1 MAKRATKERF
11 HPVLKKAFIVLMLAV
26 LCTGVVSY
34 KNHLFK
40 KLPFFDRQDGDG
52 FFWTE
57 SAFHFRHFLMIA
69 EGRDIPPIDR
79 GIQYPE
85 GLDTVRYITPVMER
99 VAGTLYRLFFSSTP
113 PHLFLPYF
121 SFVLTT
127 LSVLAVFLTG
137 KIVWRSNLAAFIA
150 AFFYGLTPASLIRTA
165 GGGFIREDFA
175 LPLIFFSFACF
186 MYCLRKDKPLVSAL
200 GSTFLFIALA
210 AWHVTQLYLSLFMIG
225 MTTAY
230 FINRKKVLPQ
240 KSLVVFVAF
249 MVGASILL
257 PVLRAKYFV
266 FSPALMLSY
275 GLLAASLILALK
287 GGDNRK
293 NTIIGNIAI
302 IALFASSL
310 IIQKLIGAYS
320 HVYELILAK
329 IRFLGVLPEDPA
341 ALSFEA
347 KSMWTSAFVSPKLI
361 EIPMLL
367 SFTFLFGAIGAVIMI
382 YRISKRKAESY
393 EMMTVFFTLCTF
405 VLFLMIHRMH
415 IFAVFFLALSM
426 GALTL
431 FRNNSLKYIMYGFL
445 GVCLLVQ
452 FYLML
457 NFFSLKAF
465 RPDQNHLKNMLTFIR
480 ENTDKDSAVLTSFQ
494 LGPSVAVYTG
504 RPVILHS
511 KFESKL
517 IRDKVNDVY
526 TSLFNSES
534 EFYELCRRYEADLFV
549 YQMNIALEGRPM
561 SVRYLAG
568 AKPLRTDSA
577 AFLLHFAQD
586 KLKLFRLI
594 YQNPFYRV
602 YKVGWQTAPEEVD
615 LRYEPIYDLVNF
627 LGEEEPSEFIP
638 DAVLESGAA
647 SLRNSDT
654 HRKIG
659 DRFFLSGDYKIA
671 GLQYE
676 RTLAINQ
683 QNTMALWG
691 LSKTLLKVGEKEKA
705 MQALRTVLLLD
716 PNYEA
721 TTLDIQE
728 VTMLL
733 VMGAYELE
741 RKQYDR
747 AERIFKKA
755 IQVKP
760 DSEEAYSGL
769 GEAVLRIGKFKEAE
783 AAFQKVISLNARNH
797 NAYEN
802 LARVYTAQ
810 GDLEKATIA
819 IKKSLA
825 INPDQPHLY
834 KIFDE
839 FRKQMQKK

>member
-1 MAKRATKERF
+1 MAKRASKERF
-11 HPVLKKAFIVLMLAV
+11 HPILKKAFIVLILAL
-26 LCTGVVSY
+26 LCAGVVSY
-34 KNHLFK
+34 KYHLFK
-40 KLPFFDRQDGDG
+40 KLPFLDKQDGDG

-57 SAFHFRHFLMIA
+57 SAFHFRHFLMIT
-69 EGRDIPPIDR
+69 EGKDIPPIDR

-99 VAGTLYRLFFSSTP
+99 VAGAFYRVFFSSVP

-121 SFVLTT
+121 SFVFTT
-127 LSVLAVFLTG
+127 LSVLAVFLAG
-137 KIVWRSNLAAFIA
+137 KIVWRSNIAAFIA
-150 AFFYGLTPASLIRTA
+150 AFFYGFTPASLIRTA

-175 LPLIFFSFACF
+175 LPFIFFSFACL

-200 GSTFLFIALA
+200 GSSLLFIALA
-210 AWHVTQLYLSLFMIG
+210 AWHVTQLYLSLFMLG
-225 MTTAY
+225 MTIAY

-240 KSLVVFVAF
+240 KSVAIFVAF

-257 PVLRAKYFV
+257 PVLRAKYFI

-275 GLLAASLILALK
+275 GLLATSLIPVFK
-287 GGDNRK
+287 GDNNRK
-293 NTIIGNIAI
+293 NTIIGNIVI
-302 IALFASSL
+302 IALFAASL
-310 IIQKLIGAYS
+310 IIQKLIGVYS

-347 KSMWTSAFVSPKLI
+347 KSMWTSAFVSPQLV

-367 SFTFLFGAIGAVIMI
+367 SFAFLFGTIGAIIMI
-382 YRISKRKAESY
+382 YRVSRRKAESY
-393 EMMTVFFTLCTF
+393 EVMTIFFTLCTF

-431 FRNNSLKYIMYGFL
+431 FRNNTLKYMMYGFL

-452 FYLML
+452 LYLML
-457 NFFSLKAF
+457 NFFGLKAF
-465 RPDQNHLKNMLTFIR
+465 RPDQHYLKSMLSFIR

-517 IRDKVNDVY
+517 IRDKVKDVY

-534 EFYELCRRYEADLFV
+534 EFYELCRRYKAGLFV
-549 YQMNIALEGRPM
+549 YQTNIALEGRPM

-568 AKPLRTDSA
+568 AASLRTDSA

-594 YQNPFYRV
+594 YQNPLYRV
-602 YKVGWQTAPEEVD
+602 YKVGWQTAPEELD

-627 LGEEEPSEFIP
+627 LGNGEPGEFVP
-638 DAVLESGAA
+638 DAVLGSGAS
-647 SLRNSDT
+647 SLRSSAT

-659 DRFFLSGDYKIA
+659 DRFFLSGNYKIA

-676 RTLAINQ
+676 RALAMNQ

-691 LSKTLLKVGEKEKA
+691 LSKVLLQVGEEAKA
-705 MQALRTVLLLD
+705 MQALRAALLLD
-716 PNYEA
+716 PNYDA
-721 TTLDIQE
+721 TTLDIQN
-728 VTMLL
+728 VDMLL
-733 VMGAYELE
+733 VMGAHELD

-747 AERIFKKA
+747 AERMFKKA

-760 DSEEAYSGL
+760 DSEDAYFGL
-769 GEAVLRIGKFKEAE
+769 GEALLRLGKLTEAKV
-783 AAFQKVISLNARNH
+783 AFQKVISLNARNH

-810 GDLEKATIA
+810 GDLEQATIS

-834 KIFDE
+834 KLLDE
-839 FRKQMQKK
+839 FRKQTQKK

>member
-11 HPVLKKAFIVLMLAV
+11 HPILKKAFIVLMLV
-26 LCTGVVSY
+26 LLCTGVVSY
-34 KNHLFK
+34 KHHLFK
-40 KLPFFDRQDGDG
+40 KLPFLDKQDGDG

-69 EGRDIPPIDR
+69 EGKDIPQMDR

-99 VAGTLYRLFFSSTP
+99 VTGTFYRLFFSSIP

-121 SFVLTT
+121 SFIFTT
-127 LSVLAVFLTG
+127 LSVLAVFLAG
-137 KIVWRSNLAAFIA
+137 KIVWRSNVAAFIA
-150 AFFYGLTPASLIRTA
+150 AFFYGFTPASLIRTA

-186 MYCLRKDKPLVSAL
+186 MYCLRKDKPLVSAI
-200 GSTFLFIALA
+200 GSSLLFIALA
-210 AWHVTQLYLSLFMIG
+210 AWHVTQLYLSLFMLG
-225 MTTAY
+225 MTMAY
-230 FINRKKVLPQ
+230 FINRKKILPQ

-249 MVGASILL
+249 MVGASVLL

-275 GLLAASLILALK
+275 GLLAASLIPALK
-287 GGDNRK
+287 GGDSRK
-293 NTIIGNIAI
+293 NIVISQLVVV
-302 IALFASSL
+302 ALLAASL
-310 IIQKLIGAYS
+310 IIQKLMGVYS

-347 KSMWTSAFVSPKLI
+347 KSMWTSAFVSPKLV

-367 SFTFLFGAIGAVIMI
+367 SFAFLFGMIGAVIMI
-382 YRISKRKAESY
+382 YRISRKKAESY
-393 EMMTVFFTLCTF
+393 EMMIVFFTLCTF
-405 VLFLMIHRMH
+405 FLFLLIHRMH

-445 GVCLLVQ
+445 GVCLLTQ
-452 FYLML
+452 LYLML
-457 NFFSLKAF
+457 NLFSLKAF
-465 RPDQNHLKNMLTFIR
+465 RPDQHYLKNMLSFIR

-494 LGPSVAVYTG
+494 LGPAVAVYTG

-517 IRDKVNDVY
+517 IRDKVKDVY
-526 TSLFNSES
+526 ASFFNSEA
-534 EFYELCRRYEADLFV
+534 ELYELCRRYKADLFV
-549 YQMNIALEGRPM
+549 YQANIALEGRPM

-568 AKPLRTDSA
+568 ATSLRTDSA

-586 KLKLFRLI
+586 RLTLFRLI

-602 YKVGWQTAPEEVD
+602 YKVGWQTAPEKLD

-627 LGEEEPSEFIP
+627 LGEGEPGEFIP
-638 DAVLESGAA
+638 DAVLGTGAA
-647 SLRNSDT
+647 SLRSSDT

-676 RTLAINQ
+676 RALAINQ

-691 LSKTLLKVGEKEKA
+691 LSKVLLKVGEESKA
-705 MQALRTVLLLD
+705 MQVLRTVLLLD
-716 PNYEA
+716 PNYDA
-721 TTLDIQE
+721 TTLDIQN
-728 VTMLL
+728 VDMLL
-733 VMGAYELE
+733 VMGAYELD

-747 AERIFKKA
+747 AERMFKKT

-760 DSEEAYSGL
+760 DSEEAYFGL
-769 GEAVLRIGKFKEAE
+769 GEALLRLGKFEEAK
-783 AAFQKVISLNARNH
+783 AAFQKVIYLNVRNH

-810 GDLEKATIA
+810 GDLEKAAIS
-819 IKKSLA
+819 IKKSLS

-834 KIFDE
+834 KILDE